1 MTNVKKYTVSEAE
14 LAKSLARMLSAPRS
28 VRVGLTGGQKRA
40 LAAKAKT
47 AGKSTT
53 AA

>member
-1 MTNVKKYTVSEAE
+1 MTNVKKYTVTEAD
-14 LAKSLARMLSAPRS
+14 LAKSIARMLSAPRS

-40 LAAKAKT
+40 LAAAKSPRKT
-47 AGKSTT
+47 AT

>member
-1 MTNVKKYTVSEAE
+1 MTNVEPSTVTKDE
-14 LAKSLARMLSAPRS
+14 LAKFLARMLSAPRS

-40 LAAKAKT
+40 LASKARSTGKT
-47 AGKSTT
+47 TT